1 MHNLGWKLVHE
12 FIAEVAP
19 TWNNSLKSKKRA
31 SALLSFNMFVEVLG
45 WMRFLA
51 QTHEQRPRK
60 SKVNE
65 TQVASNPGDDD
76 CVDESDSSGCLAA
89 KLQPWLQSTLA
100 GFNNGIRRPERE
112 AIIAVANYPST
123 GVVSSTRQHFLL
135 SQVTSLCHEYPKT
148 FLAIVVMPNRAG
160 DLRRHAKSLGS
171 RCLSSDQSF

>member
-65 TQVASNPGDDD
+65 TQ
-76 CVDESDSSGCLAA
+76 
-89 KLQPWLQSTLA
+89 
-100 GFNNGIRRPERE
+100 
-112 AIIAVANYPST
+112 
-123 GVVSSTRQHFLL
+123 
-135 SQVTSLCHEYPKT
+135 
-148 FLAIVVMPNRAG
+148 
-160 DLRRHAKSLGS
+160 
-171 RCLSSDQSF
+171 